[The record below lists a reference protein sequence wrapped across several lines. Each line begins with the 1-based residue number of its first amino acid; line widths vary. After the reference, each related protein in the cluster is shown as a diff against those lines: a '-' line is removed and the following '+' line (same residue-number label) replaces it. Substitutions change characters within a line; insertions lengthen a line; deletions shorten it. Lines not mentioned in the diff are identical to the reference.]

1 MSLFGGPTRKKV
13 NLSDLLHHDLSS
25 YALAAGIA
33 GVSALSATKPAEAE
47 IVYTPAH
54 SVLSHDGVIRI
65 ELNHDGLTDLL
76 IREIPCE
83 HSVFSCNS
91 LQAAPQSGGGVKRGL
106 SHEGAAAMALGSMIG
121 PRDPFDAGPG
131 VMLNV
136 SGIYYYGS
144 WAGFDIT
151 RFVGIR
157 FQINGETHY
166 GWARLTV
173 RFGTYSYV
181 DALLTG
187 YAYDTIPDKPIVA
200 GDTGS
205 ANEVNLRASGELLRE
220 PKMSTLGDLALGAN
234 HLDIRRRLEL
244 QSE

>member
-1 MSLFGGPTRKKV
+1 M
-13 NLSDLLHHDLSS
+13 
-25 YALAAGIA
+25 
-33 GVSALSATKPAEAE
+33 
-47 IVYTPAH
+47 
-54 SVLSHDGVIRI
+54 
-65 ELNHDGLTDLL
+65 
-76 IREIPCE
+76 
-83 HSVFSCNS
+83 
-91 LQAAPQSGGGVKRGL
+91 
-106 SHEGAAAMALGSMIG
+106 
-121 PRDPFDAGPG
+121 
-131 VMLNV
+131 

-187 YAYDTIPDKPIVA
+187 YALTYDTIPDKPIVA

-205 ANEVNLRASGELLRE
+205 ANEVNLRASGELLS
-220 PKMSTLGDLALGAN
+220 KN
-234 HLDIRRRLEL
+234 RRCQCWVIWL
-244 QSE
+244 